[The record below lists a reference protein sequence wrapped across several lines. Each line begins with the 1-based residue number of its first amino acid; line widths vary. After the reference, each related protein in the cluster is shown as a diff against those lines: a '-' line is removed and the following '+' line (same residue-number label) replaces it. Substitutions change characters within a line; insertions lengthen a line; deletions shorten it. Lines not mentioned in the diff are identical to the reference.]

1 MRFNRNVMLGA
12 MGAAVLGCAGVPK
25 PTDQVAQSEG
35 AMRSAR
41 ELGAE
46 QVPPAALELQLA
58 KEELAKAS
66 ALMKDDKNE
75 EATQMANRARADA
88 ELAIALTRQHQANAD
103 ARSAEEQLRAVQDNG
118 QNKVQ

>member
-1 MRFNRNVMLGA
+1 MRLKSLKIWGA
-12 MGAAVLGCAGVPK
+12 CAAAALLACASVPK

-58 KEELAKAS
+58 KEELGKADQ
-66 ALMKDDKNE
+66 LMKDDKNE
-75 EATQMANRARADA
+75 EATQWANRARADA

-103 ARSAEEQLRAVQDNG
+103 ARSAEEQLRAVQDNRT
-118 QNKVQ
+118 Q

>member
-1 MRFNRNVMLGA
+1 MRETRLLLGA
-12 MGAAVLGCAGVPK
+12 CGALAFLACASVPK

-58 KEELAKAS
+58 KEELGKAGQ
-66 ALMKDDKNE
+66 LMKDDKNE
-75 EATQMANRARADA
+75 EATQWANRARADA

-103 ARSAEEQLRAVQDNG
+103 ARSAEEQLRAVQDNRT
-118 QNKVQ
+118 Q

>member
-1 MRFNRNVMLGA
+1 MRFMTKMILGA
-12 MGAAVLGCAGVPK
+12 GAAAGLACASVPK
-25 PTDQVAQSEG
+25 PTEQVGQSEG

-58 KEELAKAS
+58 TEELAKATQ
-66 ALMKDDKNE
+66 LMKDDQNE

-88 ELAIALTRQHQANAD
+88 ELAIAMTLRHQANAD
-103 ARSAEEQLRAVQDNG
+103 ARSAEEQLKSVQDPKA
-118 QNKVQ
+118 Q

>member
-1 MRFNRNVMLGA
+1 MRLKMTILGA
-12 MGAAVLGCAGVPK
+12 CAGASVLACASVPK

-58 KEELAKAS
+58 KEELGKADQ
-66 ALMKDDKNE
+66 LMKDDKNKQ
-75 EATQMANRARADA
+75 ATEWANRARSDA

-103 ARSAEEQLRAVQDNG
+103 ARSAEEQLRAVQDNRG
-118 QNKVQ
+118 Q